1 MEAPTDRALPSGPRP
16 APPGGEHADAAAAE
30 GLGLPLGLPRG
41 GGLPPHEPC
50 GAGTPPPRGHQR
62 RGVQRGGRRLLRQ
75 KGQPPPPPRLT
86 AVGNAPDMSCVSSDA
101 IGQARPLVD

>member
-41 GGLPPHEPC
+41 GGLPPMNPVV
-50 GAGTPPPRGHQR
+50 RGR
-62 RGVQRGGRRLLRQ
+62 RGVGLQRGGHRLLRQ
-75 KGQPPPPPRLT
+75 KGQPPPPPPCRHR
-86 AVGNAPDMSCVSSDA
+86 VVSVA
-101 IGQARPLVD
+101 FLVCYFFLSVKLL